1 MFELDI
7 VALKMLIGMAFF
19 VGLVCFVFSISGIK
33 QDMPTDDRLYMDPLP
48 GTLRSIWP
56 LVNFFS
62 FYIGD
67 RFPVEMLVK
76 ISKDLQRSG
85 VSYLMTPEQYI
96 GLKITGAVL
105 MAIFAFISMLL
116 LETYSGYALFFAA
129 VLGFFLPKISLR
141 DLKKKREKAII
152 RALPTYLDFLTMAVQ
167 AGMNMTGSI
176 QQAVDKGPQGPLNV
190 EFKKVLRDIKAGMPR
205 TDSIRELSERNNIKE
220 ITAFVTSVIQ
230 AEKTGASV
238 GNTLKVQADQRRV
251 ERFQR
256 AEKLAMEAPVK
267 LIFPLVVFI
276 FPMTF
281 LALGFPIVMKFM
293 YEL

>member
-1 MFELDI
+1 MFDLTEAGI
-7 VALKMLIGMAFF
+7 KILIGLACFIAFS
-19 VGLVCFVFSISGIK
+19 CFVFSISGIK
-33 QDMPTDDRLYMDPLP
+33 QDMPEDNRLYMDPLP
-48 GTLRSIWP
+48 GSLRVIWP

-67 RFPVEMLVK
+67 KFPVEMLVR
-76 ISKDLQRSG
+76 ISKNLQRSG

-96 GLKITGAVL
+96 GLRMTGAVL
-105 MAIFAFISMLL
+105 GALFMFVCMALL
-116 LETYSGYALFFAA
+116 QMFSWYALLGAA
-129 VLGFFLPKISLR
+129 LLGFFMPKITLR
-141 DLKKKREKAII
+141 DLKKKREKAIV

-167 AGMNMTGSI
+167 AGMNMTGAV
-176 QQAVDKGPQGPLNV
+176 QQAVDKGPPGPLNV
-190 EFKKVLRDIKAGMPR
+190 EYKKVLRDIKAGMAR
-205 TDSIRELSERNNIKE
+205 TDAIRELAERNDIRE
-220 ITAFVTSVIQ
+220 INSFTTAVIQ

-238 GNTLKVQADQRRV
+238 GDTLKVQADQRRV

-267 LIFPLVVFI
+267 LIFPLVAFI

-281 LALGFPIVMKFM
+281 LVLFFPIVMKFM